1 MFRLLLAGTFTGE
14 IIRIISNIGCEDGK
28 GAVQLDNCGRFV
40 LADDLSDIADIT
52 NIDLSSISSLEG
64 KSTTTTR
71 TFLLPSFT
79 DQSADDASANVP
91 NDSQVTYLFWP
102 IARRLRSLK
111 HQILESLVKRL
122 LHTSFAGRST
132 DAVSA
137 NAPIAYGRYIHW

>member
-1 MFRLLLAGTFTGE
+1 MIPRIFRLPLEGTFTGE
-14 IIRIISNIGCEDGK
+14 VIRIISNIRRKHGRD
-28 GAVQLDNCGRFV
+28 AVDLDDCGRFV
-40 LADDLSDIADIT
+40 LADDLSDIADIAH
-52 NIDLSSISSLEG
+52 IDLSDISSLEG

-111 HQILESLVKRL
+111 HQILESPVKRL
-122 LHTSFAGRST
+122 PHTSFAGRST
-132 DAVSA
+132 DAVSGDSS
-137 NAPIAYGRYIHW
+137 I